1 MPGRSVN
8 SRDGDESM
16 SRPLLDVGDDGV
28 DSTLLEATDRETGLS
43 TREAEKRLKIYGY
56 NELAEKERNPL
67 LEFLSN
73 FWGPMPIMIWLAVII
88 EGIQK
93 DWADFFVLLAL
104 QLVNGLVSWHEHSKA
119 ADAIA
124 ALKSSLS
131 PQAMVKRDGE
141 WKKVNARILVP
152 GDLVSLALGS
162 SVPAD
167 TQVIGP
173 KMIYADQAAL
183 TGESLP
189 VKIKVGEIAKM
200 GSNITT
206 GEAEGL
212 VAATGGR
219 TFFGRTAT
227 LINDVEEGGHFQLVL
242 YRITAFLMV
251 VSIILTGIIMGYMI
265 MNADPNEKDPFLNA
279 LSICVVL
286 LVASI
291 PIAMQVV
298 CTSTMAI
305 GSRRLAEKKA
315 IVTRLASIEELA
327 GMDMLCSDKTGTLT
341 LGVMVMKDTIVIHND
356 ATEESVLSMAA
367 LAAKWKEPAR
377 DAIDKLVLGEVVKL
391 DMLNSLNLNTQL
403 DYVPFDPKTKRTES
417 TIRDK
422 DGNEF
427 KVTKGAPQVVLG
439 LCRDCD
445 DAKRKSIKATI
456 ADLANR
462 GIRSLGIARTNK
474 NAGFEFLGIL
484 TFSDPPRHDT
494 KETIERAQ
502 ALGIEVKMITGDQVA
517 IAKETCYE
525 LGMGTNIQG
534 TDVIPLSNAGANNPV
549 SVRFEELIV
558 SADGFA
564 EVYPE
569 HKYLIVKSLRK
580 QGFRCGMTGD
590 GVNDAPALKRADI
603 GIAVQGATDA
613 ARASAD
619 IVLTEPGL
627 SVIIEAIILSRKI
640 FHRMKN
646 YVTYRIACTIQLLL
660 FFFIAILSFHPDDFQ
675 DMDLN
680 RHHQHHGHHKNY
692 FDFNSQTMV
701 NPFVGQQNFTA
712 TTSAPVSTTTGSGP
726 NFALPSYFKLPVI
739 ALVLIT
745 ILNDGTI
752 ITIAYDN
759 VVPGSEPEKW
769 HLRRVYLESALL
781 GGVACVSS
789 LVLLWIAM
797 NSNGKMDAF
806 RDWFHLEPLNYN
818 QVKCLM
824 YLKISLSD
832 FLTVFAARTQ
842 GWFFS
847 RRPGYALLTAFIIAT
862 ATSSVLSITW
872 PGNTGDE
879 KDIME
884 AITPQ
889 HMGIVWLYCI
899 VWFFIQDICKMI
911 LHQFDRP
918 LLADSKMDAVT
929 QQRSQFRSARRKL
942 DEEKVARRGQI
953 ASPPTSP
960 LFGPRGAKRGSF
972 LGVSDGGVDEWNNME
987 SVLQRIMDM
996 EAELVVLRNAVMRMT
1011 GFNVQGPNPVDLA
1024 RRLDGDD
1031 NNSGSRRKGSRSLS
1045 EENANAVLGSGK
1057 GKGFL
1062 Q

>member
-1 MPGRSVN
+1 MN
-8 SRDGDESM
+8 STSSDDAM
-16 SRPLLDVGDDGV
+16 SKPLLGVGEDDGN
-28 DSTLLEATDRETGLS
+28 LLEPTDRETGLS
-43 TREAEKRLKIYGY
+43 TREAERRLKIYGF

-73 FWGPMPIMIWLAVII
+73 FWGPMPIMIWIAVII

-141 WKKVNARILVP
+141 WIKVNARVLVP

-173 KMIYADQAAL
+173 KLVYADQAAL

-206 GEAEGL
+206 GEAEGI

-227 LINDVEEGGHFQLVL
+227 LINDVEEGGHFQIVL

-265 MNADPNEKDPFLNA
+265 MNADPNDHDPFLNA

-341 LGVMVMKDTIVIHND
+341 LGVMVMKDTIVINKD
-356 ATEESVLSMAA
+356 ATKDTILAMAA

-377 DAIDKLVLGEVVKL
+377 DAIDKLVLGEIVKL
-391 DMLNSLNLNTQL
+391 DMLNDLNQNTQL

-422 DGNEF
+422 DGVEF

-439 LCRDCD
+439 LCTDCD
-445 DAKRKSIKATI
+445 DTKRKSIKKTI

-462 GIRSLGIARTNK
+462 GIRSLGIARTK
-474 NAGFEFLGIL
+474 GDLGFEFLGIL

-502 ALGIEVKMITGDQVA
+502 KLGIEVKMITGDQVA

-534 TDVIPLSNAGANNPV
+534 TDVIPLANAGANNPV

-580 QGFRCGMTGD
+580 LGFRCGMTGD

-613 ARASAD
+613 ARAAAD

-627 SVIIEAIILSRKI
+627 SVIIDAIVLSRKI

-660 FFFIAILSFHPDDFQ
+660 FFFIAILSFHPDDFP
-675 DMDLN
+675 DMDLSKD
-680 RHHQHHGHHKNY
+680 HHHHHHHKSDF
-692 FDFNSQTMV
+692 FDFNTQTMA
-701 NPFVGQQNFTA
+701 NPFVGSQKLFRNH
-712 TTSAPVSTTTGSGP
+712 P
-726 NFALPSYFKLPVI
+726 NADFNDHGCTKQVCVAILLQ
-739 ALVLIT
+739 IT
-745 ILNDGTI
+745 
-752 ITIAYDN
+752 
-759 VVPGSEPEKW
+759 
-769 HLRRVYLESALL
+769 R
-781 GGVACVSS
+781 
-789 LVLLWIAM
+789 
-797 NSNGKMDAF
+797 
-806 RDWFHLEPLNYN
+806 
-818 QVKCLM
+818 
-824 YLKISLSD
+824 
-832 FLTVFAARTQ
+832 
-842 GWFFS
+842 
-847 RRPGYALLTAFIIAT
+847 
-862 ATSSVLSITW
+862 
-872 PGNTGDE
+872 
-879 KDIME
+879 
-884 AITPQ
+884 
-889 HMGIVWLYCI
+889 YCI
-899 VWFFIQDICKMI
+899 G
-911 LHQFDRP
+911 FDNY
-918 LLADSKMDAVT
+918 
-929 QQRSQFRSARRKL
+929 F
-942 DEEKVARRGQI
+942 E
-953 ASPPTSP
+953 
-960 LFGPRGAKRGSF
+960 
-972 LGVSDGGVDEWNNME
+972 
-987 SVLQRIMDM
+987 
-996 EAELVVLRNAVMRMT
+996 
-1011 GFNVQGPNPVDLA
+1011 
-1024 RRLDGDD
+1024 
-1031 NNSGSRRKGSRSLS
+1031 
-1045 EENANAVLGSGK
+1045 
-1057 GKGFL
+1057 
-1062 Q
+1062 